1 MKKIIKLTESDLER
15 IVKRVIE
22 ERELSKDNRSI
33 QDKIKYVRGVSNEL
47 KEIALNHLGGHT
59 SAKKG
64 KITGLELHDDLKKKI
79 RDKNLPD
86 GFDMGIDKDGFFI
99 HTHRGRSKSY
109 ESPDKITEKDIKF
122 INSTG

>member
-1 MKKIIKLTESDLER
+1 MKKIIRLTESDLTR

-22 ERELSKDNRSI
+22 ESKSNKDDRPI
-33 QDKIKYVRGVSNEL
+33 QEKIKYVRGISNEL
-47 KEIALNHLGGHT
+47 KDIALDHLGSRT
-59 SAKKG
+59 RANKG
-64 KITGLELHDDLKKKI
+64 KITGLELHADLKKKI
-79 RDKNLPD
+79 KDKNLPD

-122 INSTG
+122 IDSTG